1 MVHFSIGFQRDV
13 QGFRYPEAVSE
24 HVTCCKIGDDFNGRS
39 SKNLA
44 PSLAEPTRLT
54 RDHWLD
60 EAFQAVV
67 LGGFEQVK
75 VLSIAEKLKVTRGSF
90 YWHFV
95 DHADLIGS
103 LLMRWKLQ
111 QLELDA
117 FLQAKQSGD
126 PIKDLDFVVD
136 AAFSQAGAALEN
148 LRFEQAMRALSHQN
162 AEAAQMLVEVD
173 AARMALFQSKFFRV
187 VKDQKKARDLA
198 ALLYLAIVGSYE
210 ALSRPVNPP
219 NIREYLQGLISH
231 YLVEKQVG

>member
-1 MVHFSIGFQRDV
+1 MAAHQ
-13 QGFRYPEAVSE
+13 
-24 HVTCCKIGDDFNGRS
+24 
-39 SKNLA
+39 KNLS
-44 PSLAEPTRLT
+44 PSAVEPTRLS

-67 LGGFEQVK
+67 QGGFDHVK

-90 YWHFV
+90 YWHFT

-117 FLQAKQSGD
+117 YLQAHQSGD
-126 PIKDLDFVVD
+126 PIKELDFVVD

-173 AARMALFQSKFFRV
+173 AARLALFQSKFFMIV
-187 VKDQKKARDLA
+187 NDQKKARDLA

-210 ALSRPVNPP
+210 AISRPVNPP